1 MPGLPNPADQY
12 QYGFDASWEI
22 DLFGR
27 VRRSVEAADA
37 ATQASIENRND
48 MLVTLLVEVA
58 RNYIELQ
65 SAQQRQAITTENLHS
80 QREVFDF
87 TKGRQ
92 ESGIG
97 PALFE
102 KGATSRALCKA
113 TNSSWPALATSNSI
127 RSVHGLWRGLKI
139 TLGRVAASG

>member
-1 MPGLPNPADQY
+1 M
-12 QYGFDASWEI
+12 
-22 DLFGR
+22 FGR

-80 QREVFDF
+80 QREVLDF

-97 PALFE
+97 DDLDVSNAAAQVAWCLM
-102 KGATSRALCKA
+102 
-113 TNSSWPALATSNSI
+113 TNHIHLLLAADDQEGIGLLMKCLSGRQTRYQNRLEG
-127 RSVHGLWRGLKI
+127 RSG
-139 TLGRVAASG
+139 TL